1 MYADKAKEHILSIV
15 KLRKWTTPRT
25 SRQSAQGRR
34 RSVMW
39 RERLTTTVSLYNK
52 RSNCSHLKPPRPVPR
67 CLWIDYSTT
76 PFVCMTNGTFMTVD
90 TANGCNTNKL
100 HVSFKITLNRQL
112 WWQMYG
118 GNWFLRPQTWRPN
131 HNIRMMAT
139 ALCPC
144 VQAPYLVVLPG
155 DWLLG
160 KWYVLPWT
168 DTDKSWIRNKR

>member
-1 MYADKAKEHILSIV
+1 MLTKQNNTYCPLLNWENGLLPEHPDSQPKVVDGRSCGEKGLLLSI
-15 KLRKWTTPRT
+15 
-25 SRQSAQGRR
+25 
-34 RSVMW
+34 
-39 RERLTTTVSLYNK
+39 YNK